1 MGLRRVEF
9 REAITHWLASRE
21 WSPNECY
28 PFEDISELTKD
39 MEYTLREWGI
49 EWVGC
54 ETFGETVTFGG
65 NWISEGL
72 AVEININPTKDKEGF
87 RVLYRWK

>member
-1 MGLRRVEF
+1 MGLRRIEF
-9 REAITHWLASRE
+9 REAITSWLAGRNYSH
-21 WSPNECY
+21 NECY
-28 PFEDISELTKD
+28 PFEGLSGLSNEVA
-39 MEYTLREWGI
+39 YTFKEWGI

-65 NWISEGL
+65 NWDSEGL
-72 AVEININPTKDKEGF
+72 AVEININPTQTKEGF

>member
-9 REAITHWLASRE
+9 RQAISGWLSGRTY
-21 WSPNECY
+21 STNECF
-28 PFEDISELTKD
+28 PFEDLSELSK
-39 MEYTLREWGI
+39 EVAYTFREWGI
-49 EWVGC
+49 EWVGY
-54 ETFGETVTFGG
+54 ETFGETITFGG

-72 AVEININPTKDKEGF
+72 SVEININPTKDKEGF